1 MAFSTSLTSLLRS
14 HNVQDANRFTE
25 ELGAAAAAA
34 AAAIHENSQ
43 EVFRLTAF
51 SLNLGRALASFVTPL
66 ACHKTLTELVLMG
79 CWSYQLRF
87 IFLSFVF
94 IDFSNDFLSIRL
106 TLLMQAYKI
115 AIG

>member
-25 ELGAAAAAA
+25 ELGAA

-79 CWSYQLRF
+79 CRSYQLRF

-94 IDFSNDFLSIRL
+94 IDFSNDFLSI
-106 TLLMQAYKI
+106 
-115 AIG
+115 